1 MRITEEKFDYVRN
14 IRTGCYMGFDNSCP
28 YPHCK
33 GCQIA
38 RMYPK
43 LQRLENLINPV
54 ADYGFMICR
63 GEPDAII
70 LYDLAESATTVP
82 KNFTAVFFDL
92 EERLHR
98 ILVNAPIIY
107 LDDAGKYHGL
117 LLFGGT
123 PLRYDLLPGQ
133 ETTAE
138 EIAVAAARE
147 FMAKGGV
154 LHG

>member
-1 MRITEEKFDYVRN
+1 M
-14 IRTGCYMGFDNSCP
+14 
-28 YPHCK
+28 
-33 GCQIA
+33 
-38 RMYPK
+38 
-43 LQRLENLINPV
+43 
-54 ADYGFMICR
+54 
-63 GEPDAII
+63 
-70 LYDLAESATTVP
+70 
-82 KNFTAVFFDL
+82 